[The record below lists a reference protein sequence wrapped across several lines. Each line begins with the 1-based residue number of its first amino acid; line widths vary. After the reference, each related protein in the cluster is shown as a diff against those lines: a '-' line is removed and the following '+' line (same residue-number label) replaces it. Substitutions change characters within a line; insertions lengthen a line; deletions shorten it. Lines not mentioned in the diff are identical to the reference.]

1 MSGKAVKRERY
12 YLSSFFWSTLTKVL
26 NAAVGFI
33 SVPLLMGLFG
43 RAEYGILTLAM
54 SCNAYM
60 HLLDLGTNNGAVRFF
75 SGWRAEGKGDM
86 ISKVAHTNIT
96 FYGIVALINAAVMV
110 LLAFCGESLFSISHS
125 QFMIL
130 RWCLLSIAVLSVF
143 SWGASTFSQLLIS
156 DMQMAF
162 TQKMQFVQVLLKIVL
177 IVITLKAPLSLQWYF
192 FLLTLL
198 TASLIIPY
206 AIKCRRDR
214 LIDNFKPGFWWPEF
228 KVVLVFS
235 LSLFALSF
243 FQVTATESRPIVLG
257 ICIPD
262 SANTLTDFKII
273 SVVPSLIITIGGAFS
288 SIFIPSTSEMVAR
301 GEQDRIERFAYKWTR
316 YTSVIANVLCVP
328 FILCASEMLSAYV
341 GEENAH
347 LGIWMILWCITVLVQ
362 IHTTPGN
369 SLVIAYGK
377 TRALVITTAAACLL
391 SIVLNVLLC
400 RHFGVGSAVIAYFI
414 YVLIVIGSYYLVYYR
429 KLMGLSRSRM
439 AFSFL
444 APTLTAFAVM
454 AICMLVVKISPE
466 SFGGMNRRLAFILIC
481 LVKTACW
488 IIPYGLILLA
498 TRQVRLSEF
507 KELKP
512 VKQQ

>member
-1 MSGKAVKRERY
+1 MKRERY
-12 YLSSFFWSTLTKVL
+12 YISSFFWSTITKVL
-26 NAAVGFI
+26 NAAVGFV

-75 SGWRAEGKGDM
+75 SQWRAEGRKDLL
-86 ISKVAHTNIT
+86 SKVAHTNLT
-96 FYGIVALINAAVMV
+96 VYGIVALVNALVMV
-110 LLAFCGESLFSISHS
+110 LLAFFGESLFSVSHS
-125 QFMIL
+125 QFIML

-198 TASLIIPY
+198 TASLIVPY
-206 AIKCRRDR
+206 AIKCRRDG
-214 LIDNFKPGFWWPEF
+214 LIDSFRPGFWWSEF
-228 KVVLVFS
+228 KVVLMFS

-257 ICIPD
+257 IFIPD

-273 SVVPSLIITIGGAFS
+273 SVVPSLIITIGGALS
-288 SIFIPSTSEMVAR
+288 SIFIPSATEMVAR
-301 GEQDRIERFAYKWTR
+301 GRQDSIERFAYKWTR
-316 YTSVIANVLCVP
+316 YTSIIANVLCVP

-341 GEENAH
+341 GEENAY
-347 LGIWMILWCITVLVQ
+347 LGLWMTLWCLTVLVQ

-377 TRALVITTAAACLL
+377 TRPLVITTAAGPALQL
-391 SIVLNVLLC
+391 RIQEDRAKPRLFPSRDKAV
-400 RHFGVGSAVIAYFI
+400 FFFMAGV
-414 YVLIVIGSYYLVYYR
+414 
-429 KLMGLSRSRM
+429 
-439 AFSFL
+439 
-444 APTLTAFAVM
+444 
-454 AICMLVVKISPE
+454 
-466 SFGGMNRRLAFILIC
+466 
-481 LVKTACW
+481 
-488 IIPYGLILLA
+488 
-498 TRQVRLSEF
+498 RQ
-507 KELKP
+507 
-512 VKQQ
+512 

>member
-1 MSGKAVKRERY
+1 
-12 YLSSFFWSTLTKVL
+12 
-26 NAAVGFI
+26 
-33 SVPLLMGLFG
+33 
-43 RAEYGILTLAM
+43 
-54 SCNAYM
+54 
-60 HLLDLGTNNGAVRFF
+60 
-75 SGWRAEGKGDM
+75 
-86 ISKVAHTNIT
+86 
-96 FYGIVALINAAVMV
+96 
-110 LLAFCGESLFSISHS
+110 
-125 QFMIL
+125 
-130 RWCLLSIAVLSVF
+130 
-143 SWGASTFSQLLIS
+143 
-156 DMQMAF
+156 
-162 TQKMQFVQVLLKIVL
+162 
-177 IVITLKAPLSLQWYF
+177 
-192 FLLTLL
+192 
-198 TASLIIPY
+198 
-206 AIKCRRDR
+206 
-214 LIDNFKPGFWWPEF
+214 
-228 KVVLVFS
+228 
-235 LSLFALSF
+235 
-243 FQVTATESRPIVLG
+243 
-257 ICIPD
+257 
-262 SANTLTDFKII
+262 
-273 SVVPSLIITIGGAFS
+273 
-288 SIFIPSTSEMVAR
+288 MVAR